1 MSEVE
6 WQEKIL
12 EYFYLYSPYDSDGKI
27 PYLDLALENIDKI
40 TKKAYV
46 YKIYSS
52 IENIDIEFN
61 VTSVKNSLRFKLNV
75 T

>member
-12 EYFYLYSPYDSDGKI
+12 EDFYLYSPYDSDGKI